1 MAKSD
6 YANIVARRLQAT
18 KMQKNASTNTPK
30 FQKNQKSLTQNLY
43 HFTFPEVNTYIVT
56 ELSNLRISFNGKALP
71 YLLTIFN

>member
-18 KMQKNASTNTPK
+18 KMQKNASTNTK
-30 FQKNQKSLTQNLY
+30 KSKISHLTQNLY
-43 HFTFPEVNTYIVT
+43 HFTFPDVNTYIVT